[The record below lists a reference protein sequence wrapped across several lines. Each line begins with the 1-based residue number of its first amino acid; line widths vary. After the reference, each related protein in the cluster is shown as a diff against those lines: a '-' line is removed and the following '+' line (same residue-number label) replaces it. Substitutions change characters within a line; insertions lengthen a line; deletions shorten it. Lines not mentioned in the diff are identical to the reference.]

1 MDDLD
6 KKILVALQ
14 TSARMKNVDL
24 ARDLGIAPS
33 TVMDRIRRLEDTGLI
48 KGYRGII
55 NPEMLGFTIQAFISV
70 SLVRHEVDLIHEFE
84 GRIRQISHV
93 RACYHLTGTFD
104 YLLYVV
110 AQNQQQLGELVKQW
124 IASIPGIGKVETFLM
139 LSEVKPDEGW
149 PIEEEISLHTTN
161 TDTVKNS
168 SGNNTLKR
176 RGKNAKKDDS

>member
-24 ARDLGIAPS
+24 ARELGIAPS
-33 TVMDRIRRLEDTGLI
+33 TVMDRIRRLEDSGLI
-48 KGYRGII
+48 QGYRGII
-55 NPEMLGFTIQAFISV
+55 NPEMLGLTIQAFISV

-84 GRIRQISHV
+84 ERIRQISHV

-149 PIEEEISLHTTN
+149 PIEENVSLHTKN
-161 TDTVKNS
+161 TDTIKNS

-176 RGKNAKKDDS
+176 RGKNAKKNDS

>member
-1 MDDLD
+1 M
-6 KKILVALQ
+6 
-14 TSARMKNVDL
+14 
-24 ARDLGIAPS
+24 
-33 TVMDRIRRLEDTGLI
+33 
-48 KGYRGII
+48 
-55 NPEMLGFTIQAFISV
+55 
-70 SLVRHEVDLIHEFE
+70 
-84 GRIRQISHV
+84 

-149 PIEEEISLHTTN
+149 PIEEEISLHTKSN
-161 TDTVKNS
+161 DTVKNN